1 MTLLTLTALA
11 LLGADPTLG
20 LSYPLV
26 RAEPEAIPRV
36 PLAPPAG
43 SRDVQV
49 SSSPRQATLLV
60 DEASSSSGA
69 MAGRAV
75 MALVFGVLGAGVATV
90 VGGLV
95 GFGLGAAAGGAWAG
109 LAVGMV
115 VGPLMSVVGAAIGI
129 ALGAALFS
137 NDVGAMFKRSVGW
150 AFAAVGV
157 ACLVG
162 VALVLLVPG
171 VFIFHG
177 IVAAAAAAGVGAVVV
192 PFIVEARRLAVAAE
206 AKEHSAVPVMTF

>member
-11 LLGADPTLG
+11 LLAADPTLP
-20 LSYPLV
+20 PLV
-26 RAEPEAIPRV
+26 QARPEAIGRV
-36 PLAPPAG
+36 PLAPSTG
-43 SRDVQV
+43 RQEVQV

-60 DEASSSSGA
+60 DEAPSQGA

-75 MALVFGVLGAGVATV
+75 MASVFGALGAGVATV

-95 GFGLGAAAGGAWAG
+95 GFGLAAVEGGPWAG

-115 VGPLMSVVGAAIGI
+115 VGPAVGLVGLALGI

-137 NDVGAMFKRSVGW
+137 NDVGALFKRSVGW

-157 ACLVG
+157 ASLVG
-162 VALVLLVPG
+162 FALMFVPG
-171 VFIFHG
+171 VG
-177 IVAAAAAAGVGAVVV
+177 TIVAIVASAVGAAVAV
-192 PFIVEARRLAVAAE
+192 PFIVEGRRLAVAAE
-206 AKEHSAVPVMTF
+206 AKERSAVPVMTF